1 MALYKYTLYQGES
14 IQMIDKYTLV
24 INIFKYTMV
33 GMIISL
39 FTYLIVTNIW
49 KTSGKS

>member
-1 MALYKYTLYQGES
+1 
-14 IQMIDKYTLV
+14 MIDKYTLV

-39 FTYLIVTNIW
+39 FTYLIVTNI
-49 KTSGKS
+49 